1 MTESHGGE
9 LVVDALARH
18 GVRTVFGLTGGHVH
32 PIMDAMLETDMRLID
47 MRHEAAVVHAADAYA
62 RVAGHPGVAIVTAG
76 PGVAN
81 AVSGLATAYHA
92 CSPVVLLAGSAP
104 VHRTDMGALQEADEV
119 RMVSTVAK
127 WARRVLDVRRLPE
140 YLHSAFHAARSGRPG
155 PALLVLPQDVLTS
168 RSTPDPEVHERLL
181 LRGPAPDAHV
191 VEKAAELLRA
201 ALRPLII
208 VGAGARWS
216 PTGAAGLHRL
226 AQATGIPVLGKGLGR
241 GVVAEDY
248 EVGFPYEVART
259 AVPEADVVALF
270 GARLN
275 YTLNFGLPPRFA
287 PDVQFIQVDV
297 SPEEIGR
304 NRAVAVPIFGD
315 SGATAG
321 ALADAFEHTPRTSG
335 ERGWFETNIT
345 RRLERLDSV
354 GRTES
359 GPIHPLQLARA
370 IDRRLPADRIIVGDG
385 ANVLNW
391 IRAVLRVSQP
401 GGWLDHAPFGAM
413 GVGIPFGIGARAAS
427 EELAR
432 AAGTTPRSVAVFT
445 GDGAFGFYPIELATA
460 ARHHLPFL
468 TLVAND
474 GGWGADRDT
483 QITRFGRNTGVDFG
497 TGRYDEMAG
506 ALDCWGASAATPAE
520 LEAALDVA
528 LQQPT
533 PAVVN
538 AIIDPSA
545 SQERR
550 RDPLLEFQLERS
562 ENR

>member
-1 MTESHGGE
+1 MTERKGGE

-32 PIMDAMLETDMRLID
+32 PIMDAMLEADIRLID

-62 RVAGHPGVAIVTAG
+62 RVAGDPGVALVTAG

-104 VHRTDMGALQEADEV
+104 VHRADMGALQEADEV

-127 WARRVLDVRRLPE
+127 WARRVLEVRRLPE
-140 YLHSAFHAARSGRPG
+140 YVHAAFHAARSGRPG

-168 RSTPDPEVHERLL
+168 RGTPDPDAQERPP
-181 LRGPAPDAHV
+181 LRGPAPDPNA

-201 ALRPLII
+201 ARRPLI
-208 VGAGARWS
+208 VAGAGARWS
-216 PTGAAGLHRL
+216 PTGGTGLRRL
-226 AQATGIPVLGKGLGR
+226 AQATSLPVLGKGAGR

-248 EVGFPYEVART
+248 ELGFPYEVART

-287 PDVQFIQVDV
+287 SDVQFIQVDV

-304 NRAVAVPIFGD
+304 NRPVAVPIFGD
-315 SGATAG
+315 SGATAH
-321 ALADAFEHTPRTSG
+321 ALADAFERSPRASRD
-335 ERGWFETNIT
+335 RGWFETSIAV
-345 RRLERLDSV
+345 RLARMDAV
-354 GRTES
+354 GRTEG

-370 IDRRLPADRIIVGDG
+370 VDRRLPGDRIIVGDG

-391 IRAVLRVSQP
+391 VRAVVRVSQP

-427 EELAR
+427 EDLAR
-432 AAGTTPRSVAVFT
+432 AAGTTPRSVVVFT

-483 QITRFGRNTGVDFG
+483 QMTRFGRNTGVDFG
-497 TGRYDEMAG
+497 TGRYDEVAR
-506 ALDCWGASAATPAE
+506 ALDCWGASAAAPIE
-520 LEAALDVA
+520 LEAALDAA

-538 AIIDPSA
+538 AIIDPCA

-550 RDPLLEFQLERS
+550 RDPLLEFQLERT